1 MWAFRTRRLAALLAM
16 TAFGSAANGATIY
29 VTTTDQKISGTGGCS
44 LQEAIWAANL
54 GESKAVHVDVNDNI
68 VHIDTECELEA
79 DGQAHYTIVLSA
91 GEVYSMSS
99 IVDDPFNY
107 MGPTATPI
115 ILADIVIEAGGSRI
129 EHAPNSINFRAF
141 AVGVWSFASGVP
153 IIPGAGSLS
162 LRNAYIKGFA
172 ARGGNGADGGGGG
185 LGAGGAIYVHGGA
198 LTVENSTFE
207 DNGAFGGNGS
217 RSRENRGG
225 GGGGGLSGHGGP
237 SGSNSNFVGGGGG
250 GGGGVRGD
258 GGAGQ
263 DNCPSGCG
271 GLGAAGG
278 GGGGTVTSGMD
289 GIATSSPTFGDPVL
303 GGFRC
308 GGNGAHHDSSPL
320 TSKDGRNGTCA
331 GGGGGGGRESS
342 LFWAESIAGDGGNG
356 NYGGGGG
363 GGAALL
369 LAGDAGRGGFG
380 GGGGGAFP
388 DSNPPFLPCSP
399 DGGGGGFGGGGG
411 AGPGGLAC
419 PFESGPGRGGSF
431 AGNAGPRDGGGGAG
445 LGGAIFSHWGQVRIE
460 NSTFTGNRA
469 VRGVAGSWPNNEPGS
484 HSGQD
489 QGGAIFSVGGSLTV
503 LNSTI
508 SGNLGTSSIN
518 GGAGIVVYAPGPD
531 IFAPNSDRTTTFTL
545 RNSIIAH
552 NDAGS
557 AIVKECRLINA
568 SDNSV
573 VFQGSRN
580 IITANDNC
588 TQGLYSSNDPLLSPL
603 ALNPPGLT
611 PTMALGAGSP
621 AIDTADSATALDT
634 DQRGVARPIGQGF
647 DIGAYEWG
655 AVVAKCRDVA
665 VSAGASCQAHASIDD
680 GSNAPDG
687 GEFSLVQDPPGP
699 YSLGNT
705 LVTLMVTHETGTMDS
720 CQATVTVADTTA
732 PVITP
737 TLSVPMLSPMKQ
749 HNLELVGLGAT
760 ATDECSTP
768 PTSFQVDVYGD
779 EDDQTP
785 TDAEGTVFSPDASN
799 LAVGS
804 LRLRAE
810 RIDSEDGR
818 VYLLVIS
825 GADSTGNTGYGCATV
840 VVPHNASLAAG
851 ELVTDQAD
859 AARTHCEANSGLPPA
874 EYFVIGDGPSIGP
887 KPKR

>member
-1 MWAFRTRRLAALLAM
+1 MWASRMRRLAALLAM
-16 TAFGSAANGATIY
+16 TAFGGAANGATIY

-54 GESKAVHVDVNDNI
+54 DGSKAIHVDTNDNV
-68 VHIDTECELEA
+68 VHIDTECELEP
-79 DGQAHYTIVLSA
+79 DGQAHYTIMLSA
-91 GEVYSMSS
+91 GELYSMSS

-129 EHAPNSINFRAF
+129 EHAPNGINFRAF
-141 AVGVWSFASGVP
+141 AVGVWRFASGVP
-153 IIPGAGSLS
+153 IAQGSGSLT
-162 LRNAYIKGFA
+162 LNNAFIKGFTA
-172 ARGGNGADGGGGG
+172 KGGNGASGGGGG
-185 LGAGGAIYVHGGA
+185 LGAGGAIYVHGGV
-198 LTVENSTFE
+198 LKVENSTFQ

-217 RSRENRGG
+217 RSLLNKGG
-225 GGGGGLSGHGGP
+225 GGGGGLGGNGGEADDGP
-237 SGSNSNFVGGGGG
+237 DLGSGGGGG
-250 GGGGVRGD
+250 GGARGD
-258 GGAGQ
+258 GAESNS
-263 DNCPSGCG
+263 DCG
-271 GLGAAGG
+271 TPCLGLGAEGG
-278 GGGGTVTSGMD
+278 GGGGTLRSGKE
-289 GIATSSPTFGDPVL
+289 SQFPFDPPS

-308 GGNGAHHDSSPL
+308 GGEGGFATVDPLASRHNGQD
-320 TSKDGRNGTCA
+320 GTCP
-331 GGGGGGGRESS
+331 GGGGGGGRDS
-342 LFWAESIAGDGGNG
+342 LVAFAEVFGGHGGDGD
-356 NYGGGGG
+356 YGGGGG
-363 GGAALL
+363 GGAALMT
-369 LAGDAGRGGFG
+369 AGDAGRGGFG
-380 GGGGGAFP
+380 GGGGASYP
-388 DSNPPFLPCSP
+388 DSNPPPFVCSP
-399 DGGGGGFGGGGG
+399 NGGDGGFGAGGG
-411 AGPGGLAC
+411 ASAGGTGPC
-419 PFESGPGRGGSF
+419 PFYTGAGRGGSF
-431 AGNAGPRDGGGGAG
+431 AGNAGARDGGGGAG
-445 LGGAIFSHWGQVRIE
+445 LGGAIFNHSGHVLVK

-531 IFAPNSDRTTTFTL
+531 IYAATSDRLTTFTL

-557 AIVKECRLINA
+557 AIVKECRLIHSN
-568 SDNSV
+568 DNNV
-573 VFQGSRN
+573 VFHGSRN

-588 TQGLYSSNDPLLSPL
+588 TQGLYSSDDPLLSPL
-603 ALNPPGLT
+603 ALNDPGLT
-611 PTMALGAGSP
+611 PTMALGTGSP
-621 AIDTADSATALDT
+621 AIDTADSATALDA

-655 AVVAKCRDVA
+655 AVVAKCRNIT
-665 VSAGASCQAHASIDD
+665 VSAGASCQAHASIDN
-680 GSNAPDG
+680 GSYSPDG
-687 GEFSLVQDPPGP
+687 GDFSLTQDPPGP

-705 LVTLMVTHETGTMDS
+705 LVTLMVTHETGSMDS

-737 TLSVPMLSPMKQ
+737 SLVVPVLSPSKQ
-749 HNLELVGLGAT
+749 HNLETVGLSAT

-768 PTSFQVDVYGD
+768 PTSFQIEVYGD

-785 TDAEGTVFSPDASN
+785 TDAKGTVFSPDASN

-810 RIDSEDGR
+810 RVDSGDGR
-818 VYLLVIS
+818 VYLVVVS
-825 GADSTGNTGYGCATV
+825 GADGAGNTGYGCATV
-840 VVPHNASLAAG
+840 VVPHNSSAAAG
-851 ELVTDQAD
+851 QLVSGQGE

-874 EYFVIGDGPSIGP
+874 EYFVIGDGASIGP